1 MLPQVLEFHNLPFLD
16 GKPMFSADEFVA
28 QLDSQS
34 VTHVVS
40 VPDSTLGEWYPALQA
55 STSISLI
62 QVCREGEA
70 WAVAAGLHV
79 GGAAPVVLIQC
90 TGLFE
95 SGDALRNA
103 IHDYGLPL
111 FAIIGYR
118 SYLNQSSLPGDTAR
132 IFTEP
137 ILSAWQLDTVLIDAP
152 DKKHLLTDHY
162 RDCRA
167 EGRPGIA
174 LLAEGRA

>member
-1 MLPQVLEFHNLPFLD
+1 
-16 GKPMFSADEFVA
+16 MFTADEFVA
-28 QLDSQS
+28 QLQA
-34 VTHVVS
+34 VGITHVVS
-40 VPDSTLGEWYPALQA
+40 VPDSTLGEWYPALRE
-55 STSISLI
+55 SRDLTLV

-70 WAVAAGLHV
+70 WGVAAGLHI

-111 FAIIGYR
+111 FGIIGYR
-118 SYLNQSSLPGDTAR
+118 SFLNQTSLPGDTAR

-137 ILSAWQLDTVLIDAP
+137 ILAAWQLETVLIDTP
-152 DKKHLLTDHY
+152 EKKPLLVEHY
-162 RDCRA
+162 LNCRQAQQAGIALIA
-167 EGRPGIA
+167 EGRV
-174 LLAEGRA
+174 

>member
-1 MLPQVLEFHNLPFLD
+1 MYTAE
-16 GKPMFSADEFVA
+16 EFVT
-28 QLDSQS
+28 QLELIK

-40 VPDSTLGEWYPALQA
+40 VPDSTLGEWYPALQ
-55 STSISLI
+55 TSNDVSLI

-70 WAVAAGLHV
+70 WAVAAGLHL
-79 GGAAPVVLIQC
+79 GGASPVVLIQC

-111 FAIIGYR
+111 FGIIGYR
-118 SYLNQSSLPGDTAR
+118 SYLNQSSIPGDTAR

-137 ILSAWQLDTVLIDAP
+137 ILSAWQLDTLLIDTP
-152 DKKHLLTDHY
+152 EKKHRLAEHYHSCRTD
-162 RDCRA
+162 A
-167 EGRPGIA
+167 RPGIA
-174 LLAEGRA
+174 LIAEGRA

>member
-1 MLPQVLEFHNLPFLD
+1 
-16 GKPMFSADEFVA
+16 MFTADEFVTE
-28 QLDSQS
+28 LRS
-34 VTHVVS
+34 VGITHVVS
-40 VPDSTLGEWYPALQA
+40 VPDSTLGEWYPALQE
-55 STSISLI
+55 SDDLSLI

-70 WAVAAGLHV
+70 WAVAAGLHL

-111 FAIIGYR
+111 FGIIGYR
-118 SYLNQSSLPGDTAR
+118 SYLNQSSIPGDTAR

-137 ILSAWQLDTVLIDAP
+137 ILSAWQLDTVLIDTP
-152 DKKHLLTDHY
+152 DKKVRMAEHY
-162 RDCRA
+162 RTCRA
-167 EGRPGIA
+167 EERPGVA
-174 LLAEGRA
+174 LIAEGRA

>member
-1 MLPQVLEFHNLPFLD
+1 MYT
-16 GKPMFSADEFVA
+16 ADEFVQELLA
-28 QLDSQS
+28 VGVS
-34 VTHVVS
+34 HVVS
-40 VPDSTLGEWYPALQA
+40 VPDSTLGEWYPALRQ
-55 STSISLI
+55 SDELSLI

-70 WAVAAGLHV
+70 WAVAAGLQV
-79 GGAAPVVLIQC
+79 GGASPVVLIQC

-111 FAIIGYR
+111 FGIIGYR

-137 ILSAWQLDTVLIDAP
+137 ILDAWQLDTKLIDTP
-152 DKKHLLTDHY
+152 EKKPLLAEHY
-162 RDCRA
+162 RTCRTNGHA
-167 EGRPGIA
+167 GIA
-174 LLAEGRA
+174 LIAEGRA

>member
-1 MLPQVLEFHNLPFLD
+1 MYN
-16 GKPMFSADEFVA
+16 ADEFV
-28 QLDSQS
+28 QELLTVGVS
-34 VTHVVS
+34 HIVS
-40 VPDSTLGEWYPALQA
+40 VPDSTQGEWYPAMQQSDEL
-55 STSISLI
+55 SLI

-79 GGAAPVVLIQC
+79 GGASPVVLIQC

-111 FAIIGYR
+111 FGIIGYR

-137 ILSAWQLDTVLIDAP
+137 ILDAWQLNTQLIDTP
-152 DKKHLLTDHY
+152 EKKPLLAEHY
-162 RDCRA
+162 RTCRTNGHA
-167 EGRPGIA
+167 GIA
-174 LLAEGRA
+174 LIAEGRA

>member
-1 MLPQVLEFHNLPFLD
+1 MYTAEEFLTQLELINI
-16 GKPMFSADEFVA
+16 
-28 QLDSQS
+28 
-34 VTHVVS
+34 THVVS

-55 STSISLI
+55 SNDVSLI

-70 WAVAAGLHV
+70 WAVAAGLHL
-79 GGAAPVVLIQC
+79 GGASPVVLIQC

-111 FAIIGYR
+111 FGIIGYR
-118 SYLNQSSLPGDTAR
+118 SYLNQSSIPGDTAR

-137 ILSAWQLDTVLIDAP
+137 ILSAWQLDTLLIDTP
-152 DKKHLLTDHY
+152 EKKHRLAEHYHSCRTD
-162 RDCRA
+162 A
-167 EGRPGIA
+167 RPGIA
-174 LLAEGRA
+174 LIAEGRA

>member
-1 MLPQVLEFHNLPFLD
+1 MYT
-16 GKPMFSADEFVA
+16 ADEFVA
-28 QLDSQS
+28 QLRS
-34 VTHVVS
+34 VGITHVVS
-40 VPDSTLGEWYPALQA
+40 VPDSTLGEWYPAMQQSDDL
-55 STSISLI
+55 SLV

-70 WAVAAGLHV
+70 WGVAAGLHV
-79 GGAAPVVLIQC
+79 GGASPVVLIQC

-111 FAIIGYR
+111 FGIIGYR

-137 ILSAWQLDTVLIDAP
+137 LLSAWQLDTVFIDTP
-152 DKKHLLTDHY
+152 DKKSLLSEHY
-162 RDCRA
+162 QHCR
-167 EGRPGIA
+167 EKQQPGIA
-174 LLAEGRA
+174 LIAEGLA

>member
-1 MLPQVLEFHNLPFLD
+1 
-16 GKPMFSADEFVA
+16 MFSADEFIAELRVMG
-28 QLDSQS
+28 

-40 VPDSTLGEWYPALQA
+40 VPDSTLGEWYPAMQRSNDVTL
-55 STSISLI
+55 L
-62 QVCREGEA
+62 QVCREGET
-70 WAVAAGLHV
+70 WGVAAGLYV

-111 FAIIGYR
+111 FGVIGYR
-118 SYLNQSSLPGDTAR
+118 SYLNQTSLPGDTAR

-137 ILSAWQLDTVLIDAP
+137 ILSAWNLDTVLIDTP
-152 DKKHLLTDHY
+152 DKKPLLAEHY
-162 RDCRA
+162 RACCQSQQA
-167 EGRPGIA
+167 GIA
-174 LLAEGRA
+174 LIAEGRA